1 MTSKVYS
8 IPTNKKIISVVDDEM
23 DISELFRNALCKN
36 MDGVNVVSF
45 NKPISA
51 LEHFTDNKNSYALVI
66 SDLKMTGL
74 NRLELLNKVKQLNPK
89 ARTMLITAYDIANNP
104 AFENYL
110 KQGIIDSFTEK
121 PIKVNRL
128 CQMVR
133 DEIQAYRQ
141 VEGI

>member
-74 NRLELLNKVKQLNPK
+74 NRLELLYKVKELNP
-89 ARTMLITAYDIANNP
+89 
-104 AFENYL
+104 
-110 KQGIIDSFTEK
+110 
-121 PIKVNRL
+121 RL
-128 CQMVR
+128 EPC
-133 DEIQAYRQ
+133 
-141 VEGI
+141 